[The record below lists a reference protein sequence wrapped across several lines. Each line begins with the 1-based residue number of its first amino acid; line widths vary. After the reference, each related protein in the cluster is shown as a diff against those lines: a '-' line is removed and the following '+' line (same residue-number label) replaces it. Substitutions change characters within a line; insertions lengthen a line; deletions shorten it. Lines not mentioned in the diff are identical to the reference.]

1 MKGEKKMKKA
11 AFITVSLIA
20 VSLFA
25 ALTAGA
31 ADRSFIDQDSLSLK
45 AGPTSPG
52 EELSFAWLESYVYPK
67 VVKDERTVSLGVR
80 LASKVNAVSASFD
93 FGGEKV
99 ALTSYDGMGWNGIY
113 KISDKVS
120 SGLHVVKYTIYND
133 KGKIQRTVEF
143 FVKDSVDLANKEKN
157 VSQGEA
163 VSSQGWPLTVT
174 TNCTAYVG
182 KNAREIRAGQK
193 IVGLSKVS
201 WYKAVFEDGKTGWL
215 PATMVSEPL
224 EEYCELGYKAY
235 LDRNYAAAI
244 KHYKNTI
251 EIDPKFVR
259 GHFWLAKSYYR
270 TGDLEAAYDAI
281 MEAMRLAER
290 DIDSK
295 VFATT
300 LAQGYFKIAHSK
312 FRKGSYNQAIAVYQ
326 KILDLKPSSVLSWI
340 ELGKCYSKLGFH
352 GEAQSAWREALK
364 IEPNN
369 KTIHALLEIDISSP
383 AQAKIEKVEKKAEKK
398 QEHKVVI
405 EEMVKVKEKASL
417 SPVSA
422 EDSLNI
428 VKDGK
433 TRKGTTIRS
442 AINSVIS
449 LTKSLGTPVNEK
461 GWETQ
466 NRGSD
471 FIVRYIC
478 EQGAGVIEAFE
489 WLVDVKTRRVSANN
503 DNARL
508 LMDRW

>member
-11 AFITVSLIA
+11 ALIMVSLIA
-20 VSLFA
+20 VSLIGVLA
-25 ALTAGA
+25 AEA

-45 AGPTSPG
+45 AGPTNPG

-67 VVKDERTVSLGVR
+67 VLKDERTVSLGVR
-80 LASKVNAVSASFD
+80 LASKAKAVSASFD
-93 FGGEKV
+93 FGTDKV
-99 ALTSYDGMGWNGIY
+99 PLTSYDGMSWNGAY
-113 KISDKVS
+113 KVSDKVA
-120 SGLHVVKYTIYND
+120 SGLHVVRYTISD
-133 KGKIQRTVEF
+133 IKGNIQRNVEF
-143 FVKDSVDLANKEKN
+143 FVKDSVGLAQKEKN

-174 TNCTAYVG
+174 TNCTAFVG

-215 PATMVSEPL
+215 PATMVKEPL
-224 EEYCELGYKAY
+224 EEFCELGYKAY
-235 LDRNYAAAI
+235 LDRNYTAAVR
-244 KHYKNTI
+244 HYKNTI
-251 EIDPKFVR
+251 EIDPNFVR

-270 TGDLEAAYDAI
+270 MGDLEAAYDAI
-281 MEAMRLAER
+281 MEAMRLDNR

-312 FRKGSYNQAIAVYQ
+312 FKKGSYNEAIAVYQ
-326 KILDLKPSSVLSWI
+326 KILDLKPSSVTSWI
-340 ELGKCYSKLGFH
+340 EIGKSYSKLGFH

-369 KTIHALLEIDISSP
+369 KDIHALLEIDFGSP
-383 AQAKIEKVEKKAEKK
+383 AQAKIEKEEIAQEIKQDTKVED
-398 QEHKVVI
+398 KVT
-405 EEMVKVKEKASL
+405 L

-422 EDSLNI
+422 EDSLSI

-433 TRKGTTIRS
+433 TRKGTKISS
-442 AINSVIS
+442 AINAVVS
-449 LTKSLGTPVNEK
+449 LTKSLGTTVNEK

-466 NRGSD
+466 NRGSE
-471 FIVRYIC
+471 FLVRYIC

-489 WLVDVKTRRVSANN
+489 WLVDVDTRRVTAKN

>member
-1 MKGEKKMKKA
+1 MKRA
-11 AFITVSLIA
+11 AFIMVSLIA
-20 VSLFA
+20 VSMIAVMTAEA
-25 ALTAGA
+25 AE
-31 ADRSFIDQDSLSLK
+31 RSFIDQDSLSLK
-45 AGPTSPG
+45 AGPTNPG

-80 LASKVNAVSASFD
+80 LASKVKAVSASFN
-93 FGGEKV
+93 FGQDRV
-99 ALTSYDGMGWNGIY
+99 SLTSYDGMSWNGIY

-120 SGLHVVKYTIYND
+120 AGLHVVRYTIQND

-143 FVKDSVDLANKEKN
+143 FVKDSIDLAQKEN
-157 VSQGEA
+157 NISQGEA

-174 TNCTAYVG
+174 TNCTAYVE

-193 IVGLSKVS
+193 IVGLSKVH

-215 PATMVSEPL
+215 PATMVREPL

-235 LDRNYAAAI
+235 LDRNFAAAI
-244 KHYKNTI
+244 RHYKNTI

-259 GHFWLAKSYYR
+259 GYFWLAKSYYR
-270 TGDLEAAYDAI
+270 LGDLEASYDAI
-281 MEAMRLAER
+281 IEAMRLDER

-312 FRKGSYNQAIAVYQ
+312 FRKRSYNQAIAIYQ

-340 ELGKCYSKLGFH
+340 EMGKSYSRLGFH
-352 GEAQSAWREALK
+352 NEAQSAWREALK

-369 KTIHALLEIDISSP
+369 KAIHALLEIDFGSP
-383 AQAKIEKVEKKAEKK
+383 VQAKIEKEEIKEEKK
-398 QEHKVVI
+398 QEKKAVI
-405 EEMVKVKEKASL
+405 EEQVKVKEKVSI

-422 EDSLNI
+422 GDSLNI

-433 TRKGTTIRS
+433 TRKGTRIRS

-466 NRGSD
+466 KRGREYL
-471 FIVRYIC
+471 VRYIC

-489 WLVDVKTRRVSANN
+489 WLVDVNTRRVTANN
-503 DNARL
+503 DNAKL